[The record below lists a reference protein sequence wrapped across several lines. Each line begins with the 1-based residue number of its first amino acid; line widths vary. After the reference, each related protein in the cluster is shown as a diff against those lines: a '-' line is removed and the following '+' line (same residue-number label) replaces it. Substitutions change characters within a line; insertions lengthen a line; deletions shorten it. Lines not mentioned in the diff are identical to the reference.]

1 MVHCPSCG
9 AGLRF
14 DIATQSAACDYCNN
28 RFDPKKITDSTYD
41 DAKTQKTFD
50 SYAYI
55 CPSCGAEVDTT
66 DKNDAVGF
74 CPYCGG
80 ASMIFDKMRRDW
92 APDKIIPFQITK
104 EQCKEL
110 YVAEVKKHPFVSSK
124 FRDPALI
131 ESFRGI
137 YMPYCD
143 FEGVLDDPVLLKA
156 HGREYDEGNYHYRTD
171 YYDLRGMAHYK
182 VTGGTSHDASVA
194 FDDHI
199 SERLAPF
206 DRRNER
212 GFRPV
217 YLSGFYA
224 EAGDI
229 SMNEYGPVLWD
240 KMLPVVLN
248 KMESDPQVQKSVPND
263 HLKID
268 DSRTDN
274 NVPMKIVSGGR
285 RLYPVWFMSYRRGNK
300 ITYAAVNGQTGKVAA
315 DLPLSPLKILL
326 TALICSAAIFGLLFL
341 LMHFLPTLPAVTTL
355 GVCTMLGLTGMYML
369 QHFYINTVG
378 GTLGQAELKTK
389 LPVFFVVLSL
399 AATVGLILMTTD
411 GTYEQTRHFFGVA
424 MTAVSVVLLLFKFYL
439 PQAKLTGMIKKIE
452 LKDASMQTNGI
463 LVEAKRFNIPN
474 TLVRVILYV
483 FFLAMIWIV
492 YLGTMGSV
500 GCYSL
505 AAVEGAGLFVLAL
518 MHILFQTRIAS
529 RRLPQF
535 NKKGAAYD
543 EN

>member
-14 DIATQSAACDYCNN
+14 DIATQSAVCDYCHN
-28 RFDPKKITDSTYD
+28 RFDPKKITDSTFD
-41 DAKTQKTFD
+41 DAKTQKTYD

-55 CPSCGAEVDTT
+55 CPTCGAEVDTT

-143 FEGVLDDPVLLKA
+143 FEGVLDDPVVLKA
-156 HGREYDEGNYHYRTD
+156 HGREYDVGNYDYRTD
-171 YYDLRGMAHYK
+171 YYDLRGMAHFK
-182 VTGGTSHDASVA
+182 VSGGTSHDASVA

-206 DRRNER
+206 DRRHEHN
-212 GFRPV
+212 FRPV

-240 KMLPVVLN
+240 KMLPVVLD
-248 KMESDPQVQKSVPND
+248 KMENDQQVKNVIPNE

-274 NVPMKIVSGGR
+274 NVPMKIVAGGR
-285 RLYPVWFMSYRRGNK
+285 RLYPVWFMSYRRGKK
-300 ITYAAVNGQTGKVAA
+300 ITYAAVNGQTGKVVA

-326 TALICSAAIFGLLFL
+326 AALICSAAIFGLLFL
-341 LMHFLPTLPAVTTL
+341 LMQFLPTLPAVTTL
-355 GVCTMLGLTGMYML
+355 GVCTMLGLSGMYML

-378 GTLGQAELKTK
+378 GTLGQDELKKK
-389 LPVFFVVLSL
+389 LSVPFVILSL

-411 GTYEQTRHFFGVA
+411 GTYEQNRHLLGLAATLVCLGV
-424 MTAVSVVLLLFKFYL
+424 LIFKFYI
-439 PQAKLTGMIKKIE
+439 PQTKLTRMIKKIE
-452 LKDASMQTNGI
+452 LKGASMQTNGI
-463 LVEAKRFNIPN
+463 LVEAKRFNIIN
-474 TLVRVILYV
+474 TIVRTILYITL
-483 FFLAMIWIV
+483 FSMIPVIIGGS
-492 YLGTMGSV
+492 LGSV
-500 GCYSL
+500 GCYIL
-505 AAVEGAGLFVLAL
+505 AAIEAAGLFVLAL

>member
-14 DIATQSAACDYCNN
+14 DIATQNAVCDYCNSQ
-28 RFDPKKITDSTYD
+28 FDPKKITDSTYD

-50 SYAYI
+50 SYVYV
-55 CPSCGAEVDTT
+55 CPTCGAEVDTT

-92 APDKIIPFQITK
+92 APDKIIPFRITK

-110 YVAEVKKHPFVSSK
+110 YVAEVKKHFFVSSK

-131 ESFRGI
+131 DSFRGI

-143 FEGVLDDPVLLKA
+143 FEGVLDDPVFLKA
-156 HGREYDEGNYHYRTD
+156 RGREFDEGDYHYRTNYFD
-171 YYDLRGMAHYK
+171 IRGVAHYK
-182 VTGGTSHDASVA
+182 VTGGSAHDASVA

-206 DRRNER
+206 DRRYEK

-229 SMNEYGPVLWD
+229 SMNDYGPVLWD
-240 KMLPVVLN
+240 KMLPIVTE
-248 KMESDPQVQKSVPND
+248 KMGSDPLVKQAAPNE

-268 DSRTDN
+268 TSSTDN
-274 NVPMKIVSGGR
+274 RVPMKIVSGGR
-285 RLYPVWFMSYRRGNK
+285 RLYPVWFMSYRRGKK
-300 ITYAAVNGQTGKVAA
+300 ITYAAVNGQSGKVVA

-326 TALICSAAIFGLLFL
+326 TALVCSAVIFGLLFL

-369 QHFYINTVG
+369 QHFYINSVG
-378 GTLGQAELKTK
+378 GALGQDELKTK
-389 LPVFFVVLSL
+389 LPAFFVVLSL

-411 GTYEQTRHFFGVA
+411 GTYEQYRHLLGVA
-424 MTAVSVVLLLFKFYL
+424 MTLGGVAMLLFKFYL
-439 PQAKLTGMIKKIE
+439 PQVKLTGKIRKIE

-474 TLVRVILYV
+474 TFLRVALYV
-483 FFLAMIWIV
+483 LFLAMIWLV
-492 YLGTMGSV
+492 YQGTMGSV
-500 GCYSL
+500 GCYLL
-505 AAVEGAGLFVLAL
+505 AALEATGLFALAL